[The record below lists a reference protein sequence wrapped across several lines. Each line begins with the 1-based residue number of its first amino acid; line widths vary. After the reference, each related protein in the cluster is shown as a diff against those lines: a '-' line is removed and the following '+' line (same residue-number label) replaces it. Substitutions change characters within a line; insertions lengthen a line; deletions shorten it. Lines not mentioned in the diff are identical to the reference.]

1 MASQHPTREALISTV
16 VNLLDT
22 HEIETITS
30 EQVLEISKISRGSMY
45 HHFDDFSELIE
56 EAQVRRYAGYVDQSI
71 VMLSSMVFDSTDRGS
86 LIAHVRE
93 ASVITQS
100 EQLMTNRFER
110 MTALAKAVRTPRMQK
125 ILGAEQERLNE
136 SIADLYRVVLDKGWG
151 NPNLDPRAVAVF
163 IQSYTLGKVVDD
175 VTTDHMQGSD
185 WLNLINTVLE
195 SAIFPPS
202 SK

>member
-1 MASQHPTREALISTV
+1 MVSQHPTREALISTV
-16 VNLLDT
+16 VKLLDT

-45 HHFDDFSELIE
+45 HHF
-56 EAQVRRYAGYVDQSI
+56 
-71 VMLSSMVFDSTDRGS
+71 
-86 LIAHVRE
+86 E

-100 EQLMTNRFER
+100 EQLKTNRFER
-110 MTALAKAVRTPRMQK
+110 MTALAKAVHTPRMHK

-163 IQSYTLGKVVDD
+163 IQSYTLGKVVDG

-195 SAIFPPS
+195 SAIFPAS